1 MTSFPAAARRV
12 RDTDLT
18 PRDRLLSLRECVLC
32 FAPYGFRATWHHL
45 IVGADG
51 PEGVDEG
58 PLPLPRMVDEL
69 EEARFVW
76 RAQVEDYVAR
86 RRREKAAGHRTPPR
100 ANRWRSWS
108 GMLAYCPDFEKH
120 PTDRL
125 AVVVRRVI
133 AAYDS
138 GADPLVTCRACGQP
152 LSADF
157 PCLVCGVDPRP
168 TANRPEFRTLLAHH
182 RWRELWLRGRTRAA
196 L

>member
-12 RDTDLT
+12 RDTDLA
-18 PRDRLLSLRECVLC
+18 PRDRLLSLREGVLC

-45 IVGADG
+45 VISADG
-51 PEGVDEG
+51 SGEVDEG
-58 PLPLPRMVDEL
+58 PLPLLRMVDEL

-76 RAQVEDYVAR
+76 RAQAEDYIAR

-100 ANRWRSWS
+100 ADQWRSRS
-108 GMLAYCPDFEKH
+108 GGIAYCPHFEKH
-120 PTDRL
+120 PADRL

-138 GADPLVTCRACGQP
+138 GVDPVVTCRACGQS
-152 LSADF
+152 LAADF
-157 PCLVCGVDPRP
+157 PCPVCGVDPRP
-168 TANRPEFRTLLAHH
+168 DARRPEFRTLPVHH
-182 RWRELWLRGRTRAA
+182 RWRELWLRSRERAA